1 MIVEHVD
8 EPGKA
13 PRGVALVRR
22 EAGDARDDDD
32 GEATRDLEIIE
43 LRARIVAQ
51 RGEVEAHQA
60 VAAGDASG
68 DRGEGILLALERLEL
83 LVHAAHEGV
92 KMHPRLAPQRRRGV
106 ESVHQEAF
114 SPPYAAPQVHA
125 ARRHGRTEPA
135 EKRLTRLLESDELV
149 VQALQARERL
159 GLCAVEDDVAADELG
174 LEMPDERA
182 T

>member
-1 MIVEHVD
+1 
-8 EPGKA
+8 
-13 PRGVALVRR
+13 
-22 EAGDARDDDD
+22 
-32 GEATRDLEIIE
+32 
-43 LRARIVAQ
+43 
-51 RGEVEAHQA
+51 
-60 VAAGDASG
+60 
-68 DRGEGILLALERLEL
+68 GEGILLALERLEL

-92 KMHPRLAPQRRRGV
+92 KMHPRLAPQGHRGV

-114 SPPYAAPQVHA
+114 SPSHAAPEVHA

-135 EKRLTRLLESDELV
+135 KKRLARLLEGDELV

-182 T
+182 TRSGKTGRGVIHVASPGSRIPELRGSAYVCPPRAPLPSPLRTATDARGRCGR